1 MAESS
6 EPIAVTRTEDDIPGA
21 KLFEPW
27 ERHAN
32 HALWWWLLCH
42 GIQVPVSLTK
52 AKFNGTTW
60 DTMHRNRIP
69 LLLRLLAN
77 DTGCISHICNSDKI
91 HCFTASDCI
100 TAAYISLESHSTSR
114 TTKSRS

>member
-27 ERHAN
+27 ERHTN

-69 LLLRLLAN
+69 RAIDILNLVLLVHVGYVAVACRIPEKQAVENLL
-77 DTGCISHICNSDKI
+77 S
-91 HCFTASDCI
+91 FQ
-100 TAAYISLESHSTSR
+100 
-114 TTKSRS
+114 